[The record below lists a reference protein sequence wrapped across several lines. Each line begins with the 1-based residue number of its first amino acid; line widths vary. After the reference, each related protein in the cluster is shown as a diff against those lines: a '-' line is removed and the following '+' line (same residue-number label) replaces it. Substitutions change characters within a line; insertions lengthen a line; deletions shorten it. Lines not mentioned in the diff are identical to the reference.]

1 MTIKITACSTCRKG
15 KEQTMK
21 HEAEIETAWEIWH
34 LISKLNDLIWDH
46 YEENFID
53 RYLKDEYQ
61 KCLRKQIDDD
71 IPF

>member
-1 MTIKITACSTCRKG
+1 
-15 KEQTMK
+15 MK
-21 HEAEIETAWEIWH
+21 DEAEIETAWEIWH
-34 LISKLNDLIWDH
+34 LLSKLNDLIWDH

-61 KCLRKQIDDD
+61 KCLTKQIDDD

>member
-1 MTIKITACSTCRKG
+1 
-15 KEQTMK
+15 MK
-21 HEAEIETAWEIWH
+21 DRAEIETAWQVCN
-34 LISKLNDLIWDH
+34 LISRLNDLIWDH

-61 KCLRKQIDDD
+61 KCLRKQIEDE